1 MARGF
6 LKGAVWGS
14 AVSICALGVAST
26 LAERS
31 QLLEPSV
38 AAPEPVASL
47 KEQES
52 TVALEDPAPV
62 TDPAAA
68 EPEPAVVPQEQDAAV
83 VEDAVPESD
92 QPTQDPAV
100 VPSEQEQTAAVQE
113 KVPATDDP
121 ITEPAPV
128 ATPQGQETTATS
140 DEPVPAAGQPIPA
153 PQPDTLAAVPEAAT
167 TPAAQPE
174 TGPASDLSDPD
185 VETAT
190 ANIETSAGET
200 PVVSREQA
208 SGLQAPSVEPSVTVS
223 TEPAQPASP
232 SHNAEIAL
240 SVDPVQPTAP
250 SGDESAFGDNSET
263 DEPESAPS
271 VATSISQ
278 DPDQPRAPAIPSETQ
293 AFETPRP
300 EIEKGQSSQQSLVT
314 SQESPVSEEITVPP
328 VIGAAPVLETGAG
341 PFETEPEA
349 QPQTEAAP
357 EATSGDRVLAL
368 KGSVGTV
375 GNLAPEVE
383 VNRLPTL
390 GGATEDVEARAAPDA
405 DRENEAAPNA
415 LRPVEQFAAAF
426 ENTGDKPVMA
436 IVLMDEGVNLSRDT
450 IGLPALRSFPYPISF
465 AVDANLP
472 DAQDRMAAYRAE
484 GFEVLALIDLPEGAT
499 ARDAEVTLAAALDTV
514 PEAVGVLEG
523 VGEGL
528 QGTRD
533 AAQQVTEILA
543 QTGHGFVTQNQG
555 LNTVQKLAAKSGVPS
570 AVVFRDFD
578 SAEQTPTVIRRFL
591 DQAAFKAGR
600 EGGVIMLGRLRED
613 TISALL
619 IWGLQDR
626 AKTVAL
632 VPVSAALQSQ

>member
-14 AVSICALGVAST
+14 AVSICVLGVVST
-26 LAERS
+26 FADRS
-31 QLLEPSV
+31 QTADVTL
-38 AAPEPVASL
+38 AAPE
-47 KEQES
+47 
-52 TVALEDPAPV
+52 
-62 TDPAAA
+62 AAI
-68 EPEPAVVPQEQDAAV
+68 VPQEQEA
-83 VEDAVPESD
+83 
-92 QPTQDPAV
+92 
-100 VPSEQEQTAAVQE
+100 TAAVDE
-113 KVPATDDP
+113 AVPSTDQ
-121 ITEPAPV
+121 TEPLSEPDIAS
-128 ATPQGQETTATS
+128 QDQETTPDA
-140 DEPVPAAGQPIPA
+140 EKPVPVTGQPIPA
-153 PQPDTLAAVPEAAT
+153 PQPDTLAAVPEAVMA
-167 TPAAQPE
+167 PAAQPE
-174 TGPASDLSDPD
+174 TGAASDLADPD

-190 ANIETSAGET
+190 PDIDTTTGET
-200 PVVSREQA
+200 PVVPAERTT
-208 SGLQAPSVEPSVTVS
+208 GLQAPSVEPSVTVS
-223 TEPAQPASP
+223 TDPAQPATP
-232 SHNAEIAL
+232 SANSEIAL
-240 SVDPVQPTAP
+240 SVDPVQPVPP
-250 SGDESAFGDNSET
+250 SGDESAFGDVSEA
-263 DEPESAPS
+263 EAPESAPGVS
-271 VATSISQ
+271 TSISQ
-278 DPDQPRAPAIPSETQ
+278 DPDQPKAPAVPSETQ
-293 AFETPRP
+293 AFETPGP
-300 EIEKGQSSQQSLVT
+300 EAETAQAQQSQPSMSPVT
-314 SQESPVSEEITVPP
+314 SPDSPVSEEITVSP
-328 VIGAAPVLETGAG
+328 VIGTAPVPQIGSG
-341 PFETEPEA
+341 PFDAEPA
-349 QPQTEAAP
+349 PQPQSDPLP
-357 EATSGDRVLAL
+357 EDQMLAL
-368 KGSVGTV
+368 KGSEGTV

-390 GGATEDVEARAAPDA
+390 AGDA
-405 DRENEAAPNA
+405 DGDATGEISEAGQTNEGAARA
-415 LRPVEQFAAAF
+415 LRPVEKFAAAF
-426 ENTGDKPVMA
+426 DNTGDKPVMA

-465 AVDANLP
+465 AVDTNLP

-484 GFEVLALIDLPEGAT
+484 GFEVLALIDLPSGAT
-499 ARDAEVTLAAALDTV
+499 ARDAEVTLAAALEMV

-533 AAQQVTEILA
+533 AAEQVTEILA

>member
-31 QLLEPSV
+31 QLFEPSV
-38 AAPEPVASL
+38 AAPEPAAVP
-47 KEQES
+47 KEHET
-52 TVALEDPAPV
+52 TVAVEDLAAL
-62 TDPAAA
+62 TDPAVA
-68 EPEPAVVPQEQDAAV
+68 EPEPTVVPEKQETTV
-83 VEDAVPESD
+83 VEDAVPEPD
-92 QPTQDPAV
+92 QPTLDPAV
-100 VPSEQEQTAAVQE
+100 APREQEQTAAVQE
-113 KVPATDDP
+113 SEPVTDNP
-121 ITEPAPV
+121 VTEPAPV
-128 ATPQGQETTATS
+128 VAPKDQETTAS
-140 DEPVPAAGQPIPA
+140 VDEPMPAAGQPIAA
-153 PQPDTLAAVPEAAT
+153 PQPDTLVAVPEAAT
-167 TPAAQPE
+167 APAAQPE

-185 VETAT
+185 LETAT

-208 SGLQAPSVEPSVTVS
+208 TGLQAPSVEPSVTVS

-232 SHNAEIAL
+232 SVNAEIAL

-250 SGDESAFGDNSET
+250 SGDESAFGAKSET
-263 DEPESAPS
+263 EEPESAPG

-278 DPDQPRAPAIPSETQ
+278 DPDQPKAPAIPSETQ
-293 AFETPRP
+293 AFETPTL
-300 EIEKGQSSQQSLVT
+300 EVEAGQAPQQSRVN
-314 SQESPVSEEITVPP
+314 SQESPVSEEITVSP
-328 VIGAAPVLETGAG
+328 VIGAAPVLETGVG
-341 PFETEPEA
+341 PFEPEPGP
-349 QPQTEAAP
+349 QPQTEAPP
-357 EATSGDRVLAL
+357 EAASEDRVLVL
-368 KGSVGTV
+368 RGPVGTV

-390 GGATEDVEARAAPDA
+390 GGATEDVAARAAPDT
-405 DRENEAAPNA
+405 DRENDAAPNA
-415 LRPVEQFAAAF
+415 LRPVEQFAAMF
-426 ENTGDKPVMA
+426 ENTSDKPVMA

-465 AVDANLP
+465 AVDTKLP
-472 DAQDRMAAYRAE
+472 DAQDRMEAYRAE

-499 ARDAEVTLAAALDTV
+499 ARDAEVTLAAALDTI

-591 DQAAFKAGR
+591 DQAAFRAGR